1 MNNYIWILLLLI
13 LFGGSGNGCNCDCG
27 GNRPRCNDRPS
38 GKPCGPGSG
47 PGFPPPP
54 PAPCDCGCRK
64 EEPSCP
70 GPSPCPRLLLP
81 VRDLLHV
88 RFHRHLRHVLP
99 MTTDAAVPADV
110 FSLRHS
116 RPLSCQSVNLKMQS
130 HRQMTVTCILYAKLQ
145 ASFFHM
151 VNNRI
156 GQAAISG

>member
-1 MNNYIWILLLLI
+1 MAVTVTVEAIGHVAMTDHLENPVVRGQVLASHLHRL
-13 LFGGSGNGCNCDCG
+13 
-27 GNRPRCNDRPS
+27 
-38 GKPCGPGSG
+38 
-47 PGFPPPP
+47 P
-54 PAPCDCGCRK
+54 PATVDAERK
-64 EEPSCP
+64 SLPAQVLLP
-70 GPSPCPRLLLP
+70 ARVLLPAQVLLP

-130 HRQMTVTCILYAKLQ
+130 HRLMTVTCILYAKLQ

-156 GQAAISG
+156 GQAAING

>member
-1 MNNYIWILLLLI
+1 MAVTVTVEAIGHVAMTDHLENPVVRGQVLASHLHRL
-13 LFGGSGNGCNCDCG
+13 
-27 GNRPRCNDRPS
+27 
-38 GKPCGPGSG
+38 
-47 PGFPPPP
+47 P
-54 PAPCDCGCRK
+54 PATVDAERK
-64 EEPSCP
+64 SLPAQVLLP
-70 GPSPCPRLLLP
+70 APVLLPAQVLLP

-88 RFHRHLRHVLP
+88 RFHRRLRHVLP

-116 RPLSCQSVNLKMQS
+116 RPPSCQSINLKMQS

>member
-1 MNNYIWILLLLI
+1 MAVTVTVEAIGRVAMTDHLENPVVRGQVLASHLHRL
-13 LFGGSGNGCNCDCG
+13 
-27 GNRPRCNDRPS
+27 
-38 GKPCGPGSG
+38 
-47 PGFPPPP
+47 P
-54 PAPCDCGCRK
+54 PATVDAERK
-64 EEPSCP
+64 SLPAQV
-70 GPSPCPRLLLP
+70 LLP
-81 VRDLLHV
+81 ARVLLPAQVLLPAKVLLHV
-88 RFHRHLRHVLP
+88 RFHRRLRHVLP

>member
-1 MNNYIWILLLLI
+1 MAVTVTVEAIGRVAMTDHLENPVARGQVLASHLHLL
-13 LFGGSGNGCNCDCG
+13 
-27 GNRPRCNDRPS
+27 
-38 GKPCGPGSG
+38 
-47 PGFPPPP
+47 P
-54 PAPCDCGCRK
+54 PATVDAGRK
-64 EEPSCP
+64 SLPAQV
-70 GPSPCPRLLLP
+70 LLP
-81 VRDLLHV
+81 ARVLLPAQVLLPARDLLHV
-88 RFHRHLRHVLP
+88 RFHRRLRHVLP

-116 RPLSCQSVNLKMQS
+116 RPLSCQSVNFKMQS

>member
-1 MNNYIWILLLLI
+1 MAVTVTVEAIGHVAMTDHLENPVVRGQVLASHLHRL
-13 LFGGSGNGCNCDCG
+13 
-27 GNRPRCNDRPS
+27 
-38 GKPCGPGSG
+38 
-47 PGFPPPP
+47 P
-54 PAPCDCGCRK
+54 PATVDAERK
-64 EEPSCP
+64 SLPAQVLLP
-70 GPSPCPRLLLP
+70 ARVLLPAQVLLP

-116 RPLSCQSVNLKMQS
+116 RPLSCQSVNFKMQS

-156 GQAAISG
+156 GQAAING

>member
-1 MNNYIWILLLLI
+1 MAVTVTVEAIGRVAMTDHLENPVVRGQVLAFHLHRLPPATVDAGRKSLPAQVLLPAQILL
-13 LFGGSGNGCNCDCG
+13 
-27 GNRPRCNDRPS
+27 
-38 GKPCGPGSG
+38 
-47 PGFPPPP
+47 
-54 PAPCDCGCRK
+54 PAQV
-64 EEPSCP
+64 
-70 GPSPCPRLLLP
+70 LLP

-99 MTTDAAVPADV
+99 MTTDVAVPADV

>member
-1 MNNYIWILLLLI
+1 MAVTVTVEAIGRVAMTDHLENPVARGQVLASHLHLL
-13 LFGGSGNGCNCDCG
+13 
-27 GNRPRCNDRPS
+27 
-38 GKPCGPGSG
+38 
-47 PGFPPPP
+47 P
-54 PAPCDCGCRK
+54 PATVDAGRK
-64 EEPSCP
+64 SLPARVLLP
-70 GPSPCPRLLLP
+70 AQAPSPCPG
-81 VRDLLHV
+81 LLHV
-88 RFHRHLRHVLP
+88 RFHRRLRHVLP

>member
-1 MNNYIWILLLLI
+1 MAVTVTVEAIGHVAMTDHLENPVVRGQVLASHLHRL
-13 LFGGSGNGCNCDCG
+13 
-27 GNRPRCNDRPS
+27 
-38 GKPCGPGSG
+38 
-47 PGFPPPP
+47 P
-54 PAPCDCGCRK
+54 PATVDAERK
-64 EEPSCP
+64 SLPAQV
-70 GPSPCPRLLLP
+70 LLP

-116 RPLSCQSVNLKMQS
+116 RPLSCQSINFKMQS

-156 GQAAISG
+156 GQAAING

>member
-1 MNNYIWILLLLI
+1 MAVTVTVEAIGRVAMTDHLENPVARGQVLASHLHLL
-13 LFGGSGNGCNCDCG
+13 
-27 GNRPRCNDRPS
+27 
-38 GKPCGPGSG
+38 
-47 PGFPPPP
+47 P
-54 PAPCDCGCRK
+54 PATVDAGRK
-64 EEPSCP
+64 SLPA
-70 GPSPCPRLLLP
+70 RVLLP
-81 VRDLLHV
+81 AQVLLPARDLLHV
-88 RFHRHLRHVLP
+88 RFHRRLRHVLP
-99 MTTDAAVPADV
+99 MTTDVAVPADV

>member
-47 PGFPPPP
+47 SGFPPPP
-54 PAPCDCGCRK
+54 D
-64 EEPSCP
+64 
-70 GPSPCPRLLLP
+70 
-81 VRDLLHV
+81 V
-88 RFHRHLRHVLP
+88 
-99 MTTDAAVPADV
+99 AVPADV

>member
-1 MNNYIWILLLLI
+1 MAVTVTVEAIGRVAMTDHLENPVVRGQVLASHLHRL
-13 LFGGSGNGCNCDCG
+13 
-27 GNRPRCNDRPS
+27 
-38 GKPCGPGSG
+38 
-47 PGFPPPP
+47 P
-54 PAPCDCGCRK
+54 PATVDAGRK
-64 EEPSCP
+64 SLPAQVLLP
-70 GPSPCPRLLLP
+70 AQVHLPAQVLLP
-81 VRDLLHV
+81 VQDLLHV

-116 RPLSCQSVNLKMQS
+116 RPLSCQSVNFKMQS

>member
-1 MNNYIWILLLLI
+1 MAVTVTVEAIGRVAMTDHLENPVVRGQVLASHLHRL
-13 LFGGSGNGCNCDCG
+13 
-27 GNRPRCNDRPS
+27 
-38 GKPCGPGSG
+38 
-47 PGFPPPP
+47 P
-54 PAPCDCGCRK
+54 PATVDAGRK
-64 EEPSCP
+64 SLPAQV
-70 GPSPCPRLLLP
+70 LLP

-88 RFHRHLRHVLP
+88 RFHRLRHVLP

>member
-1 MNNYIWILLLLI
+1 MAVTVTVEAIGHVAMTDHLENPVVRGQVLASHLHRL
-13 LFGGSGNGCNCDCG
+13 
-27 GNRPRCNDRPS
+27 
-38 GKPCGPGSG
+38 
-47 PGFPPPP
+47 P
-54 PAPCDCGCRK
+54 PATVDAGRK
-64 EEPSCP
+64 SLPAQVLLP
-70 GPSPCPRLLLP
+70 ARVLLPAQVLLP

-156 GQAAISG
+156 GQAAING

>member
-1 MNNYIWILLLLI
+1 MAVTVTVEAIGHVAMTDHLENPVVRGQVLASHLHRL
-13 LFGGSGNGCNCDCG
+13 
-27 GNRPRCNDRPS
+27 
-38 GKPCGPGSG
+38 
-47 PGFPPPP
+47 P
-54 PAPCDCGCRK
+54 PATVDAERK
-64 EEPSCP
+64 SLPAQVLLP
-70 GPSPCPRLLLP
+70 GRVLLPAQVLLP
-81 VRDLLHV
+81 VRGLLHV

>member
-1 MNNYIWILLLLI
+1 MAVTVTVEAIGHVAMTDHLENPVVRGQVLASHLHRL
-13 LFGGSGNGCNCDCG
+13 
-27 GNRPRCNDRPS
+27 
-38 GKPCGPGSG
+38 
-47 PGFPPPP
+47 P
-54 PAPCDCGCRK
+54 PATVDAGRK
-64 EEPSCP
+64 SLPAQVLLP
-70 GPSPCPRLLLP
+70 AKVLLPAQVLLP

>member
-1 MNNYIWILLLLI
+1 MAVTVTVEAIGHVAMTDHLENPVVRGQVLASHLHRL
-13 LFGGSGNGCNCDCG
+13 
-27 GNRPRCNDRPS
+27 
-38 GKPCGPGSG
+38 
-47 PGFPPPP
+47 P
-54 PAPCDCGCRK
+54 PATVDAGRK
-64 EEPSCP
+64 SLPAQVLLP
-70 GPSPCPRLLLP
+70 ARVLLPAQVLLP

>member
-1 MNNYIWILLLLI
+1 MAVTVTVEAIGHVAMTDHLENPVVRGQVLASHLHRL
-13 LFGGSGNGCNCDCG
+13 
-27 GNRPRCNDRPS
+27 
-38 GKPCGPGSG
+38 
-47 PGFPPPP
+47 P
-54 PAPCDCGCRK
+54 PATVDAGRK
-64 EEPSCP
+64 SLPAQV
-70 GPSPCPRLLLP
+70 LLP
-81 VRDLLHV
+81 ALVFLPDRALLHV
-88 RFHRHLRHVLP
+88 RFHRLRHVLP
-99 MTTDAAVPADV
+99 MTMDAAVHADV

>member
-1 MNNYIWILLLLI
+1 MAVTVTVEAIGHVAMTDHLENPVVRGQVLASHLHRL
-13 LFGGSGNGCNCDCG
+13 
-27 GNRPRCNDRPS
+27 
-38 GKPCGPGSG
+38 
-47 PGFPPPP
+47 P
-54 PAPCDCGCRK
+54 PATVDAERK
-64 EEPSCP
+64 SLPAQV
-70 GPSPCPRLLLP
+70 LLP
-81 VRDLLHV
+81 ARVLLPAQVLLPARDLLHV

-99 MTTDAAVPADV
+99 MTTDVAVPADV

-116 RPLSCQSVNLKMQS
+116 RPLSCQSVNFKMQS

>member
-1 MNNYIWILLLLI
+1 MAVTVTVEAIGHVAMTDHLENPVVRGQVLASHLH
-13 LFGGSGNGCNCDCG
+13 
-27 GNRPRCNDRPS
+27 
-38 GKPCGPGSG
+38 
-47 PGFPPPP
+47 
-54 PAPCDCGCRK
+54 
-64 EEPSCP
+64 
-70 GPSPCPRLLLP
+70 RLLPATVDAGRKSLP
-81 VRDLLHV
+81 AQVLLPARVLLPAQVLLPARDLLHV

>member
-1 MNNYIWILLLLI
+1 MAVTVTVEAIGHVAMTDHLENPVVRGQVLASHLHRL
-13 LFGGSGNGCNCDCG
+13 
-27 GNRPRCNDRPS
+27 
-38 GKPCGPGSG
+38 
-47 PGFPPPP
+47 P
-54 PAPCDCGCRK
+54 PATVDAERK
-64 EEPSCP
+64 SLPAQVLLP
-70 GPSPCPRLLLP
+70 ARVLLPAQVLLP

-116 RPLSCQSVNLKMQS
+116 RPLSCQNVNLKMQS

-156 GQAAISG
+156 GQAAING

>member
-1 MNNYIWILLLLI
+1 MAVTVTVEAIGHVAMTDHLENPVVRGQVLASHLHRL
-13 LFGGSGNGCNCDCG
+13 
-27 GNRPRCNDRPS
+27 
-38 GKPCGPGSG
+38 
-47 PGFPPPP
+47 P
-54 PAPCDCGCRK
+54 PAPVDAERK
-64 EEPSCP
+64 SLPAQA
-70 GPSPCPRLLLP
+70 LLPAQVLLPARVLLPAHVVLP
-81 VRDLLHV
+81 VRDLFHV
-88 RFHRHLRHVLP
+88 RVLPHLRHVLP

>member
-38 GKPCGPGSG
+38 GKPCGSRPGS
-47 PGFPPPP
+47 GFPPPP
-54 PAPCDCGCRK
+54 PAPV
-64 EEPSCP
+64 
-70 GPSPCPRLLLP
+70 LLP
-81 VRDLLHV
+81 AQVLLPARVLLPAQVLLPARDLLHV
-88 RFHRHLRHVLP
+88 RFHRRLRHVLP

-116 RPLSCQSVNLKMQS
+116 RPLSCQSINFKMQS

>member
-1 MNNYIWILLLLI
+1 MAVTVTVAAIGHVAMTDHLENPVVRGQVLASHLHRL
-13 LFGGSGNGCNCDCG
+13 
-27 GNRPRCNDRPS
+27 
-38 GKPCGPGSG
+38 
-47 PGFPPPP
+47 P
-54 PAPCDCGCRK
+54 PATVDAGRK
-64 EEPSCP
+64 SLPAQVLLP
-70 GPSPCPRLLLP
+70 AKVLLPAQVLLP

-156 GQAAISG
+156 GQATISG